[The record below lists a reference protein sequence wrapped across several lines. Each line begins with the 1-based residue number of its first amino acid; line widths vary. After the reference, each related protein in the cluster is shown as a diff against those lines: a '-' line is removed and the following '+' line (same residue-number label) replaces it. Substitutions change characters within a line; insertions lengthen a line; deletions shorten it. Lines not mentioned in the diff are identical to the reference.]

1 MAAVTPSN
9 KNKDKLIMNTKW
21 KEFYPEKKEFPMKG
35 NVSSKKKLWNRPKIL
50 EVFFVK
56 IELQS
61 ILPDVDLNLLPNC
74 RDIDRHLSTEAN

>member
-35 NVSSKKKLWNRPKIL
+35 NVSSKKKL
-50 EVFFVK
+50 
-56 IELQS
+56 
-61 ILPDVDLNLLPNC
+61 
-74 RDIDRHLSTEAN
+74 